1 MRITGLEP
9 ARRRHQNLNLAR
21 LPIPPCPRIII
32 IWCECQKYFF
42 HSLIYELLR
51 CSATPAILHTFA
63 IRSFSWENHRVINQR
78 LMTVLMCA
86 RVNKSELFSC
96 KQERFLTF
104 DPYIILCK
112 WKWQYCWKCC
122 WKYIKSGW
130 FPNHSCVSFNQKGLS
145 EGISDVPSVELFTL
159 K

>member
-1 MRITGLEP
+1 MGHFFNEVDKKTKSM
-9 ARRRHQNLNLAR
+9 
-21 LPIPPCPRIII
+21 III
-32 IWCECQKYFF
+32 AFCLKKAYSLYMRQMLIPVAETHRKFEPMLAGKGSSGSDRLDVLSEYGTCPYLLNNVFIWCECQKCFC

-63 IRSFSWENHRVINQR
+63 IRWFSWENHRVINQR

-104 DPYIILCK
+104 DPYII
-112 WKWQYCWKCC
+112 Q
-122 WKYIKSGW
+122 
-130 FPNHSCVSFNQKGLS
+130 LS
-145 EGISDVPSVELFTL
+145 Y
-159 K
+159 